1 MLASTTL
8 PEARPLQPIPEE
20 LPPGSLLDG
29 FRIDGPLGAGAM
41 GAVYRATDGRT
52 GEGVVLKRML
62 GGDSAGRRRFE
73 REAVFLSQIKHPA
86 VVGYRGHGT
95 AADGSPYLVMD
106 AIHGQDLEKFLES
119 SPPLPWSVVRTL
131 GLRLAAGLAEVHRR
145 GVVHRDVGPRN
156 VMLRSRNGLPSP
168 EEPVLIDFG
177 LALGELVPGHGLTR
191 TATLAGTPRY
201 MAPEQ
206 LRGEAPVP
214 SADVYAVGAILYEA
228 LTGTPA
234 TPADD
239 FTTLVRRLAE
249 PPPLP
254 STNARVS
261 AIVGQALDPLFAAL
275 LARNP
280 WERPADGA
288 ALLSL
293 LEGTPPSVPAT
304 YASFGPISA
313 PSSRPLSPAPSATPL
328 HAQSASPP
336 GGSVFVAAS
345 GAGPDVGGIG
355 KIIALVGVLGAL
367 AVLGLGAG
375 IFFALRPSA
384 NPPPGTF
391 VTAVA
396 PTDEPTKAVATA
408 ATVATAPPPGTF
420 AAAIVPGAAVPAVPV
435 APTVEAPRSTVGGT
449 YEAADG
455 HPAVSVVG
463 GNSIVLEKCTIHA
476 KGGIAVQIVGAG
488 TASLTDC
495 TVEGDLSIVGPGR
508 IDLLRT
514 TVQGVRKTVGG
525 GTIYDRK

>member
-20 LPPGSLLDG
+20 LPPRYLLDG

-73 REAVFLSQIKHPA
+73 REAIFLSQIKHPA
-86 VVGYRGHGT
+86 VVGYRAHGT

-106 AIHGQDLEKFLES
+106 AIHGQDLEKFFES

-214 SADVYAVGAILYEA
+214 SADVYAVGAILFEA

-239 FTTLVRRLAE
+239 FTSLVRRLAE

-288 ALLSL
+288 ALLLL
-293 LEGTPPSVPAT
+293 LEGTPPSVPAN
-304 YASFGPISA
+304 YASFGPTSA
-313 PSSRPLSPAPSATPL
+313 PSSLPLSPAPSATPL

-375 IFFALRPSA
+375 IFFALRPTA
-384 NPPPGTF
+384 NPPEGTF
-391 VTAVA
+391 VAAVA
-396 PTDEPTKAVATA
+396 PADEPTKAVA
-408 ATVATAPPPGTF
+408 VAPPP
-420 AAAIVPGAAVPAVPV
+420 AAAVPAAPAVPV
-435 APTVEAPRSTVGGT
+435 DAPRTTVGGT

-455 HPAVSVVG
+455 QPAVAVVG
-463 GNSIVLEKCTIHA
+463 GNSIVLEKCTIRA

-488 TASLTDC
+488 SASLTDC

>member
-8 PEARPLQPIPEE
+8 PEARPLQPVPEE
-20 LPPGSLLDG
+20 LPPGYLLDG
-29 FRIDGPLGAGAM
+29 YRIDGRLGAGAM

-73 REAVFLSQIKHPA
+73 REAIFLSQIKHPA
-86 VVGYRGHGT
+86 VVGYRGHGA

-106 AIHGQDLEKFLES
+106 AIHGQDLEKFLET

-177 LALGELVPGHGLTR
+177 LALGELVPGNGLTR
-191 TATLAGTPRY
+191 TSTLAGTPRY

-239 FTTLVRRLAE
+239 FTALVRRLAE

-261 AIVGQALDPLFAAL
+261 ATVGQVLDPLFAAL

-293 LEGTPPSVPAT
+293 LEATPPAIPAS
-304 YASFGPISA
+304 YASYGPLSASAPLYAAPSA
-313 PSSRPLSPAPSATPL
+313 PSAPSTPL
-328 HAQSASPP
+328 HAQSAPP
-336 GGSVFVAAS
+336 AGNAVLVAS
-345 GAGPDVGGIG
+345 GAAPEDAGLG
-355 KIIALVGVLGAL
+355 KIFAFVGVLGAL
-367 AVLGLGAG
+367 AALGLGAG

-391 VTAVA
+391 AAAVA
-396 PTDEPTKAVATA
+396 PTDETDPAPKAPSPPAPLATATA
-408 ATVATAPPPGTF
+408 A
-420 AAAIVPGAAVPAVPV
+420 AAVPATPV
-435 APTVEAPRSTVGGT
+435 VEAPRSTVGGT
-449 YEAADG
+449 YEALDG
-455 HPAVSVVG
+455 RPAVSVVG
-463 GNSIVLEKCTIHA
+463 GNTIVLEKCTIRA

-488 TASLTDC
+488 SASLTDC

-508 IDLLRT
+508 IELLRT
-514 TVQGVRKTVGG
+514 TVQGVRRTVGG